1 MAKASYADFRM
12 QWQGAD
18 AHALADYFDELTD
31 KLQRKIARK
40 MVRAGGTVVAKYMRE
55 EIKSLDMP
63 YSRARNRKSRAKAK
77 AKNQKPLF
85 KTIGQKPYKVPL
97 KGIIGTRVG
106 PRHPE
111 GAHGIIVDVGGNHP
125 WGTNQSTQVYGKGA
139 QESAGKSGMGAGPK
153 TKASTGGRAWCFES
167 PKHSA
172 GKQVVGPSI

>member
-125 WGTNQSTQVYGKGA
+125 WGR
-139 QESAGKSGMGAGPK
+139 
-153 TKASTGGRAWCFES
+153 TKAHKFMEKARKKAQAKAEWAQAQKLKQALAAERGALNRQNIARANRL
-167 PKHSA
+167 SA
-172 GKQVVGPSI
+172 RPF